1 MLRCANMVDY
11 GQLAIGIVAVAV
23 GLWFGYKVAL
33 AARQYAALSGTEPSA
48 SSGVADGE
56 ATTIEGQVVVD
67 EPAEEAGTEQASG
80 RALAEPENPLALLV
94 WRIRRVRGNVRFSVG
109 SSGRRRSDTTLATGI
124 EPGAFRV
131 ETGSNDVRVD
141 PEWLLANHSTDET
154 GSLGAPDPWSSPYIH
169 LKNHTEDVA
178 VEGGSGLPGS
188 LDLGTGSIQFGDS
201 ERFQSKAIPE
211 GERVVVH
218 GETRVE
224 GGETVIGGSDDTAL
238 VVSDQPI
245 EGLVSG
251 LRYQALKSAAIGTA
265 FLAAGVY
272 FVYDAVPSL

>member
-1 MLRCANMVDY
+1 MVDY
-11 GQLAIGIVAVAV
+11 GQLALGFVAVGV
-23 GLWFGYKVAL
+23 GLWFGYRMAL
-33 AARQYAALSGTEPSA
+33 AARQYAALSQAEPSA
-48 SSGVADGE
+48 SAGVVDGG
-56 ATTIEGQVVVD
+56 AATIEGRVVVD
-67 EPAEEAGTEQASG
+67 EPAGDARTEQASESG
-80 RALAEPENPLALLV
+80 LAGSENPLALLV

-109 SSGRRRSDTTLATGI
+109 SSGRRRSDTTLASGI
-124 EPGAFRV
+124 EPGTFRV

-154 GSLGAPDPWSSPYIH
+154 GSLGAPGPWSSPYIH
-169 LKNHTEDVA
+169 LENHTEDVA
-178 VEGGSGLPGS
+178 VDGRGGLPGS

-211 GERVVVH
+211 GESVVIH

-224 GGETVIGGSDDTAL
+224 NGETVVGGSDDTAL

-251 LRYQALKSAAIGTA
+251 LRYQVLKSAAIGVV
-265 FLAAGVY
+265 FGAAGVY
-272 FVYDAVPSL
+272 FVYDALAGSVI